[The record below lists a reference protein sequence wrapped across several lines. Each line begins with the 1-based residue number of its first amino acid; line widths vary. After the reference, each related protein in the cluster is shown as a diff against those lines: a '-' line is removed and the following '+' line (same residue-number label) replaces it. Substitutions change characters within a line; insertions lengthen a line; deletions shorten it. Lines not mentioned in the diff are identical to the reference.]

1 MKKVV
6 LFFSIFLFLFITE
19 NTFAQKPSWV
29 IGGRF
34 GISVAS
40 SVAGLQIGPMAE
52 IKFNRNMAAGTEF
65 NINTQAGT
73 PIEWANYFKY
83 YIDVRGSNIKPYV
96 DGGFSLFFLT
106 GGPYFGIRFGGGVNI
121 PVAPRISIPA
131 DLQLGPVFAS
141 GTSVFYF
148 AITSG
153 IRYELP

>member
-1 MKKVV
+1 MKRITAV
-6 LFFSIFLFLFITE
+6 FSIMLFLTLVDSS
-19 NTFAQKPSWV
+19 FAQKPNWI

-40 SVAGLQIGPMAE
+40 STAGLQIGPMAE
-52 IKFNRNMAAGTEF
+52 IKFNKNMAAGTEF
-65 NINTQAGT
+65 NINTQTGT

-83 YIDVRGSNIKPYV
+83 YIDVMGSKIKPYV
-96 DGGFSLFFLT
+96 DGGFNLFFFS
-106 GGPYFGIRFGGGVNI
+106 GGPYFGIRFGGGANI

-153 IRYELP
+153 IRYEL